1 MGDFDVKLANSQ
13 EELKKFTKNLL
24 KDVQAFEL
32 MLKKAWFE
40 KGVYKIGAEQEFC
53 LVDKNYKP
61 LPINL
66 KVLEKTGME
75 NLSPELAKFNLE
87 TNATPQKFEKDA
99 LSKMEKEIDSDLKK
113 VEKVAQKYEADI
125 VVTGIL
131 PTVRKFDVERENIT
145 PINRYF
151 ALMDALREM
160 RGEEFLINIDG
171 IDELNIKLNSGITE
185 AANTGFQV
193 HLQVNPDD
201 FAHKYNIAQAIAG
214 PVLASAVN
222 SPLLFG
228 KRLWH
233 ETRIALFQQA
243 IDTRVSDEH
252 IRDRQPRVTFGTD
265 WVKEG
270 ILDIF
275 KEDILRYRVLLG
287 ADFEEDS
294 LEMVKKGQ
302 TPKLKALTVHNSTV
316 YRWNRPVYGISDN
329 GKPHMRIE
337 ARMFPA
343 GPSILDEMANAA
355 FWLGLMEG
363 YADQLDDIT
372 KHITFDQAKANF
384 YAAARGGMT
393 KQYTWFDNKQY
404 YAKDLILKELLP
416 VARYGLQLRNINSK
430 DIDKYLGVI
439 ENRVKKEITGASW
452 ILQTY
457 NKFKD
462 KATKEEI
469 LSTITMHT
477 INNQKKDK
485 PIHQWQ
491 IPNLKDLP
499 HWHPSQLLVE
509 EVMKT
514 DVLSVQPNDIVE
526 FVADMM
532 DWAKLRY
539 VPVED
544 NKGNFVGLVTAR
556 SLLKILRRLSG
567 KQKLKDFKVT
577 DVMLDNPK
585 TIRPEQ
591 KLKEAIKI
599 MDKNKLGSLPVVQN
613 GKLVG
618 MLTETEFFHLS
629 RRIFERF

>member
-1 MGDFDVKLANSQ
+1 MGDFNVKLASSK
-13 EELKKFTKNLL
+13 EEIKKFTKNLL

-32 MLKKAWFE
+32 MLQNNWFE

-61 LPINL
+61 FPINL
-66 KVLEKTGME
+66 EVLNKAKMD

-87 TNATPQKFEKDA
+87 TNANPQDFKDKA
-99 LSKMEKEIDSDLKK
+99 LSVMHKEINDDLKK
-113 VEKVAQKYEADI
+113 VEKVAKKFDAGI
-125 VVTGIL
+125 ILTGIL
-131 PTVRKFDVERENIT
+131 PTVRKFDIERDHIT
-145 PINRYF
+145 PIDRYF
-151 ALMDALREM
+151 ALMDALRDM
-160 RGEEFLINIDG
+160 RGEEFLINING
-171 IDELNIKLNSGITE
+171 IDELNIKLNSGMIE

-193 HLQVNPDD
+193 HLQVDPED
-201 FAHKYNIAQAIAG
+201 FAKKYNIAQAIAG

-252 IRDRQPRVTFGTD
+252 IRDRHPRVTFGTD
-265 WVKEG
+265 WVKND
-270 ILDIF
+270 IMDIF

-294 LEMVKKGQ
+294 LQMVEKGI
-302 TPKLKALTVHNSTV
+302 TPKLKALTVHNSTI
-316 YRWNRPVYGISDN
+316 YRWNRPVYGISGN
-329 GKPHMRIE
+329 GKPHLRIE

-343 GPSILDEMANAA
+343 GPSVLDEMANAA

-363 YADQLDDIT
+363 YADSIDDIT
-372 KHITFDQAKANF
+372 KYMTFDQAKANF
-384 YAAARGGMT
+384 YAAARGGMS
-393 KQYTWFDNKQY
+393 KQYNWFNGKKY

-416 VARYGLQLRNINSK
+416 VARKGLQLRQINEK
-430 DIDKYLGVI
+430 DIDMYLSVI
-439 ENRVKKEITGASW
+439 EKRVKKEITGATW
-452 ILQTY
+452 MLQTF
-457 NKFKD
+457 NQIKD
-462 KATKEEI
+462 KASKEEI
-469 LSTITMHT
+469 LSTISMHT
-477 INNQKKDK
+477 IKNQKKDL
-485 PIHQWQ
+485 PVHQWK
-491 IPNLKDLP
+491 IPQLKDLP

-514 DVLSVQPNDIVE
+514 DVLSVQPDDIVE

-544 NKGNFVGLVTAR
+544 EKGQFVGLVTTR
-556 SLLKILRRLSG
+556 SLLKVLRRLSHE
-567 KQKLKDFKVT
+567 QKLKDFRVKDIMIDNVVT
-577 DVMLDNPK
+577 IQPD
-585 TIRPEQ
+585 Q

-599 MDKNKLGSLPVVQN
+599 MDENKLGSLPVVQN
-613 GKLVG
+613 NKLVG
-618 MLTETEFFHLS
+618 ILTETEYFHLS
-629 RRIFERF
+629 RRLFERF